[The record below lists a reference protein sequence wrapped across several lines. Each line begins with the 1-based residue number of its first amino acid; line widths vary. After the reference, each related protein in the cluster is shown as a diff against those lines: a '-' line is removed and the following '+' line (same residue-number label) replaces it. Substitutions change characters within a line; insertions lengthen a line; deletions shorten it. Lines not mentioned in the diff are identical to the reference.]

1 MKRRDSFTNRS
12 QRYWQRKHQKKPF
25 RLRWLKVPEVVGLA
39 VVEVV
44 ADAVATVEVVE
55 VVEAQVMVVELV
67 LPRTLRARLV
77 SDVVTESAPTPTRCQ
92 IE

>member
-55 VVEAQVMVVELV
+55 AQVMVVELV